1 MKNEVL
7 ELIVNDKLSPQEKY
21 NKAYKL
27 FRAAIDGRS
36 VLLFQYNRG
45 YSPQAL
51 KNLIYDLK
59 KVLKITDLEVSTFV
73 PSEAEPVAQQ
83 PILTEE
89 ELDEFAKQAELKE
102 QENVAKLKE
111 EDVKK
116 QAETQRLNEVF
127 PFLLEEDCPDVF
139 KILVTDKIRLWH
151 NLQIVRASL
160 EAHQDGTVPLE
171 EAKEQ
176 ELSLLAVDLFEA
188 EQAINDE
195 LVHYKEQKE
204 ILGKHIKFKELTI
217 ERDLKEKTTKELH
230 QILKSAPPY
239 ISKNKKAL
247 EKEENEE
254 KREKILERIKDRE
267 LLVKLVNK
275 KLGLA

>member
-7 ELIVNDKLSPQEKY
+7 ELIVNDKLSEQEKY
-21 NKAYKL
+21 NKAYEL
-27 FRAAIDGRS
+27 FRTAIKGRS
-36 VLLFQYNRG
+36 VVLFQYNRG

-59 KVLKITDLEVSTFV
+59 KILKITDLEVSTFV
-73 PSEAEPVAQQ
+73 PTEVEPIIVNAST
-83 PILTEE
+83 PE
-89 ELDEFAKQAELKE
+89 ELKE
-102 QENVAKLKE
+102 LAKKTEQENTEKLAV
-111 EDVKK
+111 EDAKK

-139 KILVTDKIRLWH
+139 KILVTDKIRLWN
-151 NLQIVRASL
+151 NLNIVRFQL
-160 EAHQDGTVPLE
+160 EAHQSGIVILE
-171 EAKEQ
+171 EKEEQ
-176 ELSLLAVDLFEA
+176 RLSLLAVELFEA

-204 ILGKHIKFKELTI
+204 ILGKHIKFKELAI
-217 ERDLKEKTTKELH
+217 ERDLEGKTTKELH

-254 KREKILERIKDRE
+254 KREEISERIKDRE

>member
-7 ELIVNDKLSPQEKY
+7 ELIVNDKLSAQEKY
-21 NKAYKL
+21 NKAYEL
-27 FRAAIDGRS
+27 FRAAIAGKS

-45 YSPQAL
+45 YTPQAL

-59 KVLKITDLEVSTFV
+59 KTLKITDLEVSTFV
-73 PSEAEPVAQQ
+73 PTEAEAIIVNA
-83 PILTEE
+83 LTPE
-89 ELDEFAKQAELKE
+89 ELEELAKQRE
-102 QENVAKLKE
+102 QENTEKLIA

-116 QAETQRLNEVF
+116 QAETQRLNEAF

-151 NLQIVRASL
+151 NLQVVRASI
-160 EAHQDGTVPLE
+160 EAHQDGTAVL
-171 EAKEQ
+171 EAKEEQ
-176 ELSLLAVDLFEA
+176 DLSLLAVELFEA

-204 ILGKHIKFKELTI
+204 ILGKHIKFKELAI
-217 ERDLKEKTTKELH
+217 ERDLEGKTTKELH

-247 EKEENEE
+247 DEEENEE
-254 KREKILERIKDRE
+254 KREEILERIKDRE